1 MALLI
6 DFTGAATVHSGATFA
21 NSNVT
26 DIGTPYH
33 SPGGVWSIAKVR
45 LDTAN
50 VPGTKTSTDVYQM
63 IAVPAY
69 TWCLG
74 CWFKVIEAELTAT
87 TATIAIGDG
96 DSTAGYLTAV
106 QPSTTVGTIHAPLY
120 GGSEAFNVK
129 AGRMYPAADTIDVLV
144 GTAAFTS
151 SNGVYDIYALLMSY
165 NVPF

>member
-74 CWFKVIEAELTAT
+74 CWF
-87 TATIAIGDG
+87 
-96 DSTAGYLTAV
+96 
-106 QPSTTVGTIHAPLY
+106 
-120 GGSEAFNVK
+120 NVK